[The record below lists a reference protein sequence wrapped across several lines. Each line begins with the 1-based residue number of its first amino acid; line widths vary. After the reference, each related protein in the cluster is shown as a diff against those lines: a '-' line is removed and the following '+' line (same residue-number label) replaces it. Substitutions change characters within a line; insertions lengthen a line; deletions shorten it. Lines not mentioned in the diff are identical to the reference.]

1 MPDGPGGA
9 GAPGLWLRRQRE
21 AARVT
26 QEELAERAG
35 LSVRAIS
42 DLERGTRRP
51 HPRSVRLV
59 VGALGLPETAAGEL
73 IARYRASQD
82 GGSGLVRRLGPGDSV
97 GSRLASPDAGWGQA
111 GSGPAPRQLPT
122 AVAQFAGRTAELA
135 TLDRWLEQP
144 AGDRAGGGVVI
155 SAIGGMAGVGKTAL
169 ALRWAHQVAG
179 RFPDGQ
185 LYVNLQGYGPSGQ
198 PVAAAEVVR
207 RFLGALGVAPEHIPA
222 DSDEQVGLYRSLL
235 ASRRMLIVAD
245 NARDAAQV
253 RPLLPGAPGCLVL
266 VTTRSPLTGLAAA
279 DGACVLTLD
288 VPTETEAAELLS
300 ARIGADRAAAEPEA
314 VADLVRLCARL
325 PLALA
330 IVAARAAAS
339 GWPLAALAAELADA
353 RGRLGALTVNDAA
366 ADVQAVFS
374 WSYSQLSAEAARTFR
389 LLGIHPGPDI
399 SGRAAASL
407 AGLPPRQARTAL
419 RELAGVCLITERAP
433 GRHALHDLLRAYA
446 ADQARACETSVERR
460 AAARRMLD
468 YYLHTAATA
477 AQALDPAQDILP
489 LGPPQH
495 GVTPERIADGP
506 QAQAWFGAEH
516 KVLLAVIGQAVA
528 AGFSE
533 HARQLPWTLVTF
545 LDRGGHWH
553 DLVISH
559 LTALA
564 CAERLGDLAGQA
576 RTHRNLGR
584 AQLQLG
590 QTGQARAHLTQAADL
605 SRSLGDRAAEARAHL
620 SLSVVFE
627 RELQFPESLAS
638 SLCALDLSKTAG
650 DPALQAK
657 ACNNVG
663 YDHAMLGDPRRGLAY
678 CRRALE
684 LHRQAG
690 DPSLEA
696 STWDSLGYIYRH
708 LDDYGQ
714 AATSYQRA
722 ISLFREAGARY
733 QTAQPLSHLGDAHP
747 AAGDNHAA
755 RETWQQALD
764 ILDELAHPEAMPVRN
779 KLQSA
784 AIATARGNAT

>member
-1 MPDGPGGA
+1 
-9 GAPGLWLRRQRE
+9 L
-21 AARVT
+21 
-26 QEELAERAG
+26 G
-35 LSVRAIS
+35 LS
-42 DLERGTRRP
+42 
-51 HPRSVRLV
+51 
-59 VGALGLPETAAGEL
+59 ETAAAEL
-73 IARYRASQD
+73 IARYRGSQD
-82 GGSGLVRRLGPGDSV
+82 GGSC
-97 GSRLASPDAGWGQA
+97 LASPDAGWGQA
-111 GSGPAPRQLPT
+111 VGGPPPRQLPP

-135 TLDRWLEQP
+135 ILDRWLERP

-198 PVAAAEVVR
+198 LVAAAEVVR
-207 RFLGALGVAPEHIPA
+207 RFLGALGVAPERIPA

-253 RPLLPGAPGCLVL
+253 RPLLPGTPGCLVL

-300 ARIGADRAAAEPEA
+300 ARIGAGRVAAEPEA

-353 RGRLGALTVNDAA
+353 RGRLGALTIGDAA

-407 AGLPPRQARTAL
+407 AGLPARQTRAAL
-419 RELAGVCLITERAP
+419 RELAGVNLITERAP
-433 GRHALHDLLRAYA
+433 GRHTLHDLLRTYA

-468 YYLHTAATA
+468 HYLHTAATA
-477 AQALDPAQDILP
+477 ARALDPAQDIGP
-489 LGPPQH
+489 LRPSQR
-495 GVTPERIADGP
+495 GVTPERITDSH
-506 QAQAWFGAEH
+506 QAQAWFDAER
-516 KVLLAVIGQAVA
+516 KVLLAVARHAAA

-533 HARQLPWTLVTF
+533 HARQLPWTMVTF

-553 DLVISH
+553 DLVASQYA
-559 LTALA
+559 ALA

-576 RTHRNLGR
+576 RTHRNLGAAR
-584 AQLQLG
+584 LQLG
-590 QTGQARAHLTQAADL
+590 QTARARAHLTRAAGL
-605 SRSLGDRAAEARAHL
+605 SRGLGDRAAEARAHL
-620 SLSVVFE
+620 NLSVVFE

-638 SLCALDLSKTAG
+638 SLCALELAKTAG
-650 DPALQAK
+650 NSALEAI

-663 YDHAMLGDPRRGLAY
+663 YDRAMLGDPGQGLAY

-690 DPSLEA
+690 GPPSREA
-696 STWDSLGYIYRH
+696 STWDSLGYIYHH
-708 LDDYGQ
+708 LGDYGQ

-733 QTAQPLSHLGDAHP
+733 RTAQSLSHLGDAHH
-747 AAGDNHAA
+747 AEGDNHAA

-764 ILDELAHPEAMPVRN
+764 ILDELIHPEAIPLRN
-779 KLQSA
+779 KLHSTATDLVPRLAGFLVHVPGDA
-784 AIATARGNAT
+784 AVPPGGCVSSSETTSRENTLGVCSRL